1 MFLLVGRGEP
11 DADARPALRDDRKA
25 EATDVDALLVEVAGD
40 VPGERGSIMFDNA
53 FWGLGVSET
62 LKNIARHPVAR
73 QAPQAVYVSRNPL
86 NWLTHGIRTWAI

>member
-1 MFLLVGRGEP
+1 MFLLVCRGEP
-11 DADARPALRDDRKA
+11 DADAGPALRRHREEKADDA
-25 EATDVDALLVEVAGD
+25 VALLVEVGGD
-40 VPGERGSIMFDNA
+40 ALGRLGSIMFDNT

-62 LKNIARHPVAR
+62 PKNIARRPAAR